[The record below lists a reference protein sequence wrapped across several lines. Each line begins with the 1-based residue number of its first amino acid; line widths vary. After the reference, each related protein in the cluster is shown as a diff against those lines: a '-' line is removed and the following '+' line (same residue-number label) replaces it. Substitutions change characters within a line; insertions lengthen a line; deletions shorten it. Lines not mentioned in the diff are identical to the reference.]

1 MMRMQQHEDG
11 CPLLRI
17 GGGRA
22 SMGDVMVGSDS
33 GLNLDRGW
41 SGLLTHS

>member
-1 MMRMQQHEDG
+1 MMWMQQHKDG

-17 GGGRA
+17 VGGRA

-33 GLNLDRGW
+33 GLNLG
-41 SGLLTHS
+41 GGVGC